1 MRTTSILLFLVFVT
15 IQIKA
20 QSTLAY
26 TEDIAEL
33 TTIEQLLLSKKI
45 NSQAEFPGGNKELA
59 KYLTKNM
66 KYPRNSRNSSSRG
79 KVIVCFSVENDGKI
93 ANVRIE
99 KGVNKILNK
108 EAKRVVENMPNWK
121 PAFEN
126 GIAISSVLK
135 IPIVFFRN

>member
-1 MRTTSILLFLVFVT
+1 MKSISIILILIFFTL
-15 IQIKA
+15 QINA
-20 QSTLAY
+20 QNILASAEVKSGL
-26 TEDIAEL
+26 TIAEL
-33 TTIEQLLLSKKI
+33 PFPSEKT
-45 NSQAEFPGGNKELA
+45 NSLPEFPGGNKGLA
-59 KYLTKNM
+59 KYLTNNM

-79 KVIVCFSVENDGKI
+79 KIVVCFTVEKDGKI
-93 ANVRIE
+93 ANVKIE

-126 GIAISSVLK
+126 GIAISTVLR